1 MPAAQQHGDEN
12 AGSED
17 GERDKA
23 DLYVAVGRDRHGDQR
38 GDNVTAEER
47 AGEGRLNG
55 VGFGAKRLKVRV
67 DNAQQHKAHRGHAGV
82 HTEVD
87 DGLLKPVL
95 AENAR
100 GEPVEV
106 KQHAGQRSDGNEQHG
121 HRVIHDDIQTD
132 GRDCRHDEKI
142 KADAGNSGQRARI
155 DVLLQ
160 FERAEHTVDDT
171 QPFYTVIILNHFTN
185 CNDNMNLSSF
195 FPPVQA
201 LRGRHLSQLH
211 SAFYHHKSNFL

>member
-87 DGLLKPVL
+87 DGLLISIAAL
-95 AENAR
+95 ASMLFYFYWLA
-100 GEPVEV
+100 P
-106 KQHAGQRSDGNEQHG
+106 
-121 HRVIHDDIQTD
+121 RVFSEEMSSMDI
-132 GRDCRHDEKI
+132 
-142 KADAGNSGQRARI
+142 A
-155 DVLLQ
+155 
-160 FERAEHTVDDT
+160 
-171 QPFYTVIILNHFTN
+171 
-185 CNDNMNLSSF
+185 
-195 FPPVQA
+195 
-201 LRGRHLSQLH
+201 
-211 SAFYHHKSNFL
+211 